1 MKIILTQDIERLG
14 KKGDVISVKD
24 GYARNY
30 LLPKKMAIEATKE
43 RLAQIDA
50 IKAELAKREER
61 RIKKLQRLAQKL
73 ETLSL
78 KAELKM
84 GEAGAFGAI
93 TNADIAKL
101 LKDAGYDI
109 DRHKIELSNPIKEI
123 GIFDI
128 PINLGEVK
136 ATIKLWVTPTNQ

>member
-1 MKIILTQDIERLG
+1 MKIILTQDFERLG
-14 KKGDVISVKD
+14 KKGDVVNVKD

-30 LLPKKMAIEATKE
+30 LIPRKIAIEATKE

>member
-1 MKIILTQDIERLG
+1 MKIILTQDVDRIG
-14 KKGDVISVKD
+14 QKGEVVNVKD
-24 GYARNY
+24 GFARNY
-30 LLPKKMAIEATKE
+30 LIPRNLAIQATKV

-50 IKAELAKREER
+50 IKAELAKRDER
-61 RIKKLQRLAQKL
+61 HEKKLKNLAQKL

-84 GEAGAFGAI
+84 GETGAFGAI

-101 LKDAGYDI
+101 LKDAGYEI
-109 DRHKIELSNPIKEI
+109 DRHKIEVPNPIKET

-128 PINLGEVK
+128 PINLGAVT
-136 ATIKLWVTPTNQ
+136 ATVKLWVTPIQ